1 MTLTTQILFNKRSA
15 FLERHVGFWRTDDVQ
30 LKNVDHTFIQIQLD
44 RLTSGIQ
51 RLILTNKIAKKD
63 LLDASLNQGGRKSLA
78 IVAIHR
84 GHIGILLIFWIG
96 IGIGRVFEV
105 LVIDV
110 QGFGLFQRDIGIACI
125 GNVRLG

>member
-63 LLDASLNQGGRKSLA
+63 LLGASYWDRKSNRLCVS
-78 IVAIHR
+78 IPPLR
-84 GHIGILLIFWIG
+84 GP
-96 IGIGRVFEV
+96 
-105 LVIDV
+105 D
-110 QGFGLFQRDIGIACI
+110 QGPAELRARRDGGL
-125 GNVRLG
+125 